1 MQRFAEKTT
10 ACLTGL
16 MVILVAAAVSLCLAT
31 EGQTR
36 EVWRYLEK
44 GVEYGVFPVY
54 TPAEGRVV
62 FHVVRLD
69 PGQVRL
75 KLILASERD
84 KKSRT
89 AGGWC
94 RDFNLVAAIN
104 AGMYQGDYLTNVGY
118 LRNGS
123 YVQNKYWHRKHK
135 SALAFGPR
143 KIGLPAAIIMD
154 LDERSVIS
162 RLNDFDA
169 VVQNLRLMRCD
180 GVGVWTRS
188 EKKWSEAAAGMD
200 RAGRILFLFCRE
212 PMTMK
217 RFNETVRSLDL
228 NAVCLMHL
236 EGGPLAS
243 LSIRTERFSLDLAG
257 SYENMVPVNGGQG
270 EQWPIPNVIGVQ
282 VK

>member
-1 MQRFAEKTT
+1 MIGR
-10 ACLTGL
+10 LTGIFL
-16 MVILVAAAVSLCLAT
+16 ILVGSLVSLCLAA
-31 EGQTR
+31 EGQAL
-36 EVWRYLEK
+36 EAWRYLGK
-44 GVEYGVFPVY
+44 GIEYGVFPVY
-54 TPAEGRVV
+54 SAMEQETTTL
-62 FHVVRLD
+62 HVVRLD
-69 PGQVRL
+69 PEQVRL
-75 KLILASERD
+75 KLILASEQD

-94 RDFNLVAAIN
+94 KDFNLVAAIN

-123 YVQNKYWHRKHK
+123 YVQNKYWHRRHK

-143 KIGLPAAIIMD
+143 KIGLPAAVMVD
-154 LDERSVIS
+154 LDEPSIRR

-169 VVQNLRLMRCD
+169 VVQNLRLTKCD
-180 GVGVWTRS
+180 GVSVWDRS
-188 EKKWSEAAAGMD
+188 EKKWSEAAVGMD
-200 RAGRILFLFCRE
+200 RAGRILFLFCRA

-236 EGGPLAS
+236 EGGLLAS
-243 LSIRTERFSLDLAG
+243 LSIRTERLSLDLAG
-257 SYENMVPVNGGQG
+257 SYENVIQVTGGAG

-282 VK
+282 AK